1 MKTVRSAV
9 TVLIMLVLLGSLLSF
24 PASAADITKTYT
36 LTVGENVWIT
46 IDSPNGEFV
55 DDYYRAT
62 GSLPPGISYGIN
74 ADALVLHGTPT
85 TEGTYTSSFLVT
97 CDYETFEYEVTFKVK
112 NAGGDVVVVTPD
124 SPAPATDNDPP
135 TITKSPTDET
145 VDEGGSCSFIG
156 GHKNAIWAVWHFVS
170 PDGKTDYR
178 YEKAVEE
185 FKPVVIEGGDISHL
199 KLKNI
204 PYSLNGWRVYCEYS
218 NYNSGTD
225 PACRAHADS
234 GTDHGAD
241 PGDDAYPGAVPGAGA
256 HPVGQQC
263 DLGRGN
269 LRCGDCRR
277 GLRYGAGTALRKEKI
292 KTDRQRRSGRPSL
305 FFRTVPRASR
315 RHGRIPPV
323 WGVTNAPG
331 FAIIIFV
338 YTVSSKLT

>member
-218 NYNSGTD
+218 NYNGSVRTNMATVWVNPAPTPSPSPTPTPMPTPEPTPPAEPTPTPELTMAPTPETTPTPEPSPAPAPTRSGSNVISVV
-225 PACRAHADS
+225 AISA
-234 GTDHGAD
+234 
-241 PGDDAYPGAVPGAGA
+241 AVIVVA
-256 HPVGQQC
+256 VC
-263 DLGRGN
+263 
-269 LRCGDCRR
+269 
-277 GLRYGAGTALRKEKI
+277 GTALALRFGKK
-292 KTDRQRRSGRPSL
+292 K
-305 FFRTVPRASR
+305 
-315 RHGRIPPV
+315 
-323 WGVTNAPG
+323 
-331 FAIIIFV
+331 
-338 YTVSSKLT
+338 